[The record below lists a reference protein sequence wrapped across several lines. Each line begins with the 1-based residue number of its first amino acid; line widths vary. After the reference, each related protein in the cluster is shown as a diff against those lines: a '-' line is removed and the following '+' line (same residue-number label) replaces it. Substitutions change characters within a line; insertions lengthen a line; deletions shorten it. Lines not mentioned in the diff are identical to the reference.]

1 MCGVSKLIAI
11 SCLIFTAEIA
21 SSGAFTGAFMG
32 FVNCPVE
39 LVKIQLQLQRD
50 NAVKLYNGAFDATAK
65 IYAKH
70 NLRGLYRGLTIN
82 ILRDMPSFATYFC
95 KLIHVC

>member
-1 MCGVSKLIAI
+1 
-11 SCLIFTAEIA
+11 
-21 SSGAFTGAFMG
+21 MG